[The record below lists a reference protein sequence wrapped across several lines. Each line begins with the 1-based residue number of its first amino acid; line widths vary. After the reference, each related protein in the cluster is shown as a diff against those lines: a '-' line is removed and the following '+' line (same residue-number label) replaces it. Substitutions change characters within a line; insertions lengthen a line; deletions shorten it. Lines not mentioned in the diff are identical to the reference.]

1 MTSRLLSL
9 SFLIGLMLVLS
20 AGLASAERRVALII
34 GNSTYKNVQP
44 LANPARDAAAVGA
57 MFKKAGFEVVE
68 SKLDLGNTAMRR
80 AIREFTGTA
89 KNADIAVVYYA
100 GHGIEFDGTN
110 YLIPVDAELASD
122 VDVEDETIS
131 LDRVMRMLD
140 PVKRLRL
147 VILDACRD
155 NPFAKKMTRTV
166 ASRSMGRG
174 LAKIEVMTTDTLVAF
189 AAKAGM
195 TAADGTGDHSP
206 FTAALLDALATP
218 GLDVRIAFGR
228 VRDEVMKSTDNK
240 QEPYVYGS
248 IGGSTVALVSKP
260 PEKQAPA
267 APAAAADTLAR
278 DYEFAERIGTR
289 QAWDSFL
296 AAHSTG
302 FFADLARAARD
313 KIIAAE
319 QRVTMGKEK
328 AAEEEIK
335 RKAAEAAR
343 VRATEEAKLKAEADA
358 KKAGEEEA
366 RRRAAEEARYRAA
379 EEARL
384 KAEEAARK
392 FAEEEAKLKAKLEAV
407 VKSQQ
412 TPTVVASAPSAPEA
426 TRALAPQMDEG
437 DIARLLQFHLK
448 RVGCDPGTVDG
459 KWTDQSA
466 HAMAEFNKRAKA
478 NFEVKVASLGALD
491 AVKQQKARLCP
502 LVCGKGFK
510 ARRRPVCCRS
520 LQARFRAQQGHRR
533 LRARNKIRDA
543 SAVTRRRQQR
553 RGRSDILFGTRR
565 VQTCAKKLQ
574 NSGCR
579 SRRGNRGRNAKCG
592 RPDGRLQLAAAVEAR
607 CCLLLLGLSLPNYSP
622 TNQGILNALVNG
634 QSHRFG
640 VGGRCAVGL
649 PA

>member
-9 SFLIGLMLVLS
+9 SFLIGLTLVLS
-20 AGLASAERRVALII
+20 VGVASAERRVALII
-34 GNSTYKNVQP
+34 GNSNYKNVQP

-57 MFKKAGFEVVE
+57 LFKKAGFEVVE

-131 LDRVMRMLD
+131 LDRIMRMLD

-147 VILDACRD
+147 VILDACRE
-155 NPFAKKMTRTV
+155 NPFGKKMTRTI

-174 LAKIEVMTTDTLVAF
+174 LAKIEVTSTDTLVAF

-206 FTAALLDALATP
+206 FTAALLDSLAMP

-248 IGGSTVALVSKP
+248 IGGSTVALVPKP

-267 APAAAADTLAR
+267 AAAAPSAADTLAR

-313 KIIAAE
+313 KIISAE
-319 QRVTMGKEK
+319 QRVTMGKDK
-328 AAEEEIK
+328 AAEEELN
-335 RKAAEAAR
+335 RKAADAAR
-343 VRATEEAKLKAEADA
+343 VRATEEARLKAEADA
-358 KKAGEEEA
+358 KKAADEA
-366 RRRAAEEARYRAA
+366 RDRAVEA
-379 EEARL
+379 ARL
-384 KAEEAARK
+384 KAEEAAKK
-392 FAEEEAKLKAKLEAV
+392 FAEEEAKLKARLDAA

-412 TPTVVASAPSAPEA
+412 APTVVASAPSAPEA
-426 TRALAPQMDEG
+426 TRAVAPHMDEA

-459 KWTDQSA
+459 KWTDQSTR
-466 HAMAEFNKRAKA
+466 AMAEFNKRAKA
-478 NFEVKVASLGALD
+478 NLEVKVASLGALD
-491 AVKQQKARLCP
+491 AVKQQKERLCP
-502 LVCGKGFK
+502 LVCGKGF
-510 ARRRPVCCRS
+510 
-520 LQARFRAQQGHRR
+520 RAEEDRCVAEACKRGFV
-533 LRARNKIRDA
+533 RNKANGECERETKAAASPASRDEGGGGSGGGQIFCSERGGC
-543 SAVTRRRQQR
+543 SAVPKNCRIVHGGGTGGTGTASVAGQR
-553 RGRSDILFGTRR
+553 
-565 VQTCAKKLQ
+565 
-574 NSGCR
+574 
-579 SRRGNRGRNAKCG
+579 
-592 RPDGRLQLAAAVEAR
+592 
-607 CCLLLLGLSLPNYSP
+607 
-622 TNQGILNALVNG
+622 LVCN
-634 QSHRFG
+634 
-640 VGGRCAVGL
+640 
-649 PA
+649 

>member
-9 SFLIGLMLVLS
+9 SFLIGLTLVLS
-20 AGLASAERRVALII
+20 AGFASAERRVALII

-44 LANPARDAAAVGA
+44 LANPARDAAAVAA
-57 MFKKAGFEVVE
+57 MFKKAGFEVIE
-68 SKLDLGNTAMRR
+68 NKLDLGNTAMRR

-147 VILDACRD
+147 VILDACRE
-155 NPFAKKMTRTV
+155 NPFAKKMTRTI

-174 LAKIEVMTTDTLVAF
+174 LAKIEVTTTDTLVAF

-206 FTAALLDALATP
+206 FTAALLDTLATP

-248 IGGSTVALVSKP
+248 IGGSTVALVAKP
-260 PEKQAPA
+260 PEKQASA
-267 APAAAADTLAR
+267 APAVADTLAR

-328 AAEEEIK
+328 AAEEELK

-343 VRATEEAKLKAEADA
+343 VRAAEEARLKAEIDA
-358 KKAGEEEA
+358 KKAAEEGA
-366 RRRAAEEARYRAA
+366 RRKVAEEARYRAS

-407 VKSQQ
+407 AKSQQ
-412 TPTVVASAPSAPEA
+412 APTVVASAPSAPDA
-426 TRALAPQMDEG
+426 TRAAAPHMDEA

-459 KWTDQSA
+459 KWTDQSTR
-466 HAMAEFNKRAKA
+466 AMAEFNKRAKA

-491 AVKQQKARLCP
+491 AVKQQKERLCP
-502 LVCGKGFK
+502 LVCSKGFRVEEDRCVAQACRRGFVRNK
-510 ARRRPVCCRS
+510 ATGDCERETKSATRPPSGEESSSGGGGQIFCSERGGCRPVPKNCRIVATFS
-520 LQARFRAQQGHRR
+520 GTGTAGGTP
-533 LRARNKIRDA
+533 
-543 SAVTRRRQQR
+543 SAA
-553 RGRSDILFGTRR
+553 G
-565 VQTCAKKLQ
+565 QTVVC
-574 NSGCR
+574 N
-579 SRRGNRGRNAKCG
+579 
-592 RPDGRLQLAAAVEAR
+592 
-607 CCLLLLGLSLPNYSP
+607 
-622 TNQGILNALVNG
+622 
-634 QSHRFG
+634 
-640 VGGRCAVGL
+640 
-649 PA
+649 